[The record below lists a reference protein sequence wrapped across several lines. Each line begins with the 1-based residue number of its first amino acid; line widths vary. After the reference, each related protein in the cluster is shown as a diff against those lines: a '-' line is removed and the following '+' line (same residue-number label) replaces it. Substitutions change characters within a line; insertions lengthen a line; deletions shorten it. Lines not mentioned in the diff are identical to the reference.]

1 MSTRI
6 TNLTSGLAT
15 LPSPYRGAIAPGRG
29 AIVSD
34 DPATVLANLGGV
46 IQVEGV
52 FRLDL
57 TSEPG
62 QPQYTANG
70 TVSTKYSPDLP
81 DPTTVGASATHP
93 VIAIGPDGTLVSSDG
108 TAWTNYEGVLT

>member
-29 AIVSD
+29 VIVSD
-34 DPATVLANLGGV
+34 APATVLANLGGV
-46 IQVEGV
+46 LQVEGV

-62 QPQYTANG
+62 QAANSANG
-70 TVSTKYSPDLP
+70 TVSTKYTVLP
-81 DPTTVGASATHP
+81 DPTTVGASATNP
-93 VIAIGPDGTLVSSDG
+93 VIAIGPDGGFVSCNG
-108 TAWTNYEGVLT
+108 IEWTNYEGQLT